1 LENLKSVKNTTYK
14 VKRTNVTNKRIY
26 ENLVFVDV
34 NKSSLIANLFEVR
47 IAQIIVT
54 PLSTTTSTIITN
66 IPKLMGLS
74 CVLLSKKTLV
84 A

>member
-1 LENLKSVKNTTYK
+1 MENLKSVKNTTYK

>member
-14 VKRTNVTNKRIY
+14 VKRTNVINKRIY
-26 ENLVFVDV
+26 ENFVFVDV
-34 NKSSLIANLFEVR
+34 NKSSLMANLFEVR

-54 PLSTTTSTIITN
+54 PLSTTTSTIIMN

-74 CVLLSKKTLV
+74 CVLLSKKTFV

>member
-1 LENLKSVKNTTYK
+1 MENLKSVKNTTYK
-14 VKRTNVTNKRIY
+14 VKRTSVTNKRIY

>member
-74 CVLLSKKTLV
+74 CVLLSKKTFV